1 MKSMKYALIGCGRI
15 SASHIRA
22 AKNNGLE
29 IVALCDID
37 AAKMKDVCKAHEL
50 ENIEK
55 FTSHT
60 ELIKDMK
67 LDLVAIATESG
78 SHAQIAKDCIRAG
91 INLIIEKPISLSM
104 KDAREIVE
112 LSKQYNV
119 KVSACHQN
127 RFNVAIQKA
136 RAALENGRLGKIS
149 HGAITVRWSRSR
161 DYYAQADWRGTW
173 AHDGGTLMNQCIH
186 GFDLLRWMLG
196 DEIEEVYGV
205 TANAFHP
212 YIEGEDLGM
221 AVVKF
226 KNGAVATAEGT
237 TNIYTN
243 DLDTETLCLYGDK
256 GAVEIGGTAANKVT
270 VWSFKDETDDDSEHR
285 ATAEHTVNVYGNGHT
300 SLYADVIDAIENDR
314 APYVDAQAGMR
325 ALEFILAVYK
335 SRKEGKSVSLPLD
348 DFSTMEMVGTF
359 DKK

>member
-1 MKSMKYALIGCGRI
+1 MKYALIGCGRI
-15 SASHIRA
+15 APNHIKA
-22 AKNNGLE
+22 ALTNNLE

-37 AAKMKDVCKAHEL
+37 AAQMDSLCEKFELKDVK
-50 ENIEK
+50 K
-55 FTSHT
+55 YTSHKALVSDLKPD
-60 ELIKDMK
+60 LI
-67 LDLVAIATESG
+67 AIATESG
-78 SHAQIAKDCIRAG
+78 SHAEIAKDCIRAG

-104 KDAREIVE
+104 KDAREIVA
-112 LSKQYNV
+112 LSKEYGV

-127 RFNVAIQKA
+127 RFNIAIQKA
-136 RAALENGRLGKIS
+136 RTALEEGRLGNIS

-161 DYYAQADWRGTW
+161 DYYSQADWRGTW

-205 TANAFHP
+205 TKNAFHP
-212 YIEGEDLGM
+212 YVEGEDLGM
-221 AVVKF
+221 AIVKF
-226 KNGAVATAEGT
+226 KNGAIATAEGT
-237 TNIYTN
+237 TNIYDN
-243 DLDTETLCLYGDK
+243 SLDTETLCLYGDN

-285 ATAEHTVNVYGNGHT
+285 TTAEQTTNVYGNGHT
-300 SLYADVIDAIENDR
+300 SLYADVIDAIKNDR
-314 APYVDAQAGMR
+314 TPYVDAEAGMR

-335 SRKEGKSVSLPLD
+335 SRKEGKSVSLPLS

-359 DKK
+359 NNN